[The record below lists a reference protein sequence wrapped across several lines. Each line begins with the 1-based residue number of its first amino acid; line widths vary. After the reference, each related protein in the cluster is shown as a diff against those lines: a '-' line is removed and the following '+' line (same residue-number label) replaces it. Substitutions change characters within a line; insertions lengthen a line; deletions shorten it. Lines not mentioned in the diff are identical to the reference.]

1 MCLVV
6 ELLHGPCVYGGG
18 GEEDWKRR
26 RGDQLKEEKKEKEE
40 KEAFLKKSSLLNNL
54 RDLDKMMLAEETLK
68 ISTESHMPRVLIWII
83 ASIQEEL

>member
-40 KEAFLKKSSLLNNL
+40 KEAFLQKPSLLNNL
-54 RDLDKMMLAEETLK
+54 RDLDKMMLAEEIFK
-68 ISTESHMPRVLIWII
+68 ISTESLLPRVLIGII
-83 ASIQEEL
+83 TSIQEGL